1 MLIKVILG
9 GKNTMNVNQATNL
22 IVVLLLLIGCGGLQ
36 KEGIDFVLCAFVCAI
51 TGTLIVTVA
60 EYLHEKIG

>member
-36 KEGIDFVLCAFVCAI
+36 KEGIDFVWCAFVCAI